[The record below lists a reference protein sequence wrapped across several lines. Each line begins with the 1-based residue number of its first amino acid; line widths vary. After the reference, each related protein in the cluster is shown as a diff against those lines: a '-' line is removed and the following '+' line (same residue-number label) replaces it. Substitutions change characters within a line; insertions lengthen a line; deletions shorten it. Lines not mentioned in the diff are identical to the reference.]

1 MKTEMKTETIKEQ
14 IGKESINPNQIG
26 EGPLTE
32 EQQIYKENILDHY
45 RNPHHKGTLSNTT
58 LTHTEHNPLCG
69 DMVTMHL
76 MIKNNQITDV
86 KFDGHGCTI
95 SQASASMLTDKLQ
108 EMTLDK
114 IKKITR
120 DEIMEMIGV
129 PLGPVRSRCALLAL
143 RTVIKGLENLQ

>member
-1 MKTEMKTETIKEQ
+1 MKTEMKTETIKE
-14 IGKESINPNQIG
+14 SIDPNQIG

-45 RNPHHKGTLSNTT
+45 RNPHHKGTLSNATF
-58 LTHTEHNPLCG
+58 THTEHNPLCG
-69 DMVTMHL
+69 DVVTMHL

-108 EMTLDK
+108 GMITVDV
-114 IKKITR
+114 KKITR

-143 RTVIKGLENLQ
+143 RTVMKGLENLQ